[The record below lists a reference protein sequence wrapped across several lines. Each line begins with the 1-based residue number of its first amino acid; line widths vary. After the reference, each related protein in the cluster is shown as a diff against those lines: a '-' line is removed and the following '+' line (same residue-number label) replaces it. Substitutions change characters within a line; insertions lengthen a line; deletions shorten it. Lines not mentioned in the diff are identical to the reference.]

1 MERNEITLTNEQT
14 RMTPAVR
21 AAGKF
26 ARLSPVLSRW
36 SSLDCNTVVFG
47 ARFRAPSEKG
57 SGASLSSRRAR
68 ATSSAFPRLNW
79 RAEERAH
86 NGDP

>member
-57 SGASLSSRRAR
+57 KRRELVIEAGKSHKFSIPEFELAS
-68 ATSSAFPRLNW
+68 
-79 RAEERAH
+79 
-86 NGDP
+86 